1 MPTRR
6 QAKVSRV
13 VKEAVSEAILSHLN
27 DPRIEGIVSVTGV
40 EMSPDLRRADVYLSI
55 LGKDGPSSKKT
66 YTAINHARGKI
77 QRFLG
82 SRMESKFCPV
92 LHFHEDEKL
101 KKTLETLR
109 LIDQATSELEEKYSV
124 DDGGESE

>member
-13 VKEAVSEAILSHLN
+13 VKEAVSEAILSHLS

-40 EMSPDLRRADVYLSI
+40 ELSPDLRRADVYLSI
-55 LGKDGPSSKKT
+55 LGKDESSSKKT
-66 YTAINHARGKI
+66 YIAINHARSKI

-82 SRMESKFCPV
+82 DRIQSKFCPV
-92 LHFHEDEKL
+92 LRFNRDENL
-101 KKTLETLR
+101 QKTLETMR
-109 LIDQATSELEEKYSV
+109 LIEQATNELKAKYSI
-124 DDGGESE
+124 DEAGESE

>member
-13 VKEAVSEAILSHLN
+13 VKEAVSDAILNHLN

-55 LGKDGPSSKKT
+55 LGKDETSSKKT
-66 YTAINHARGKI
+66 YIAINHARSKI
-77 QRFLG
+77 QRLLG
-82 SRMESKFCPV
+82 DRIQSKFCPV

-101 KKTLETLR
+101 KKTLETMR
-109 LIDQATSELEEKYSV
+109 LIEQATKELNEKYSV
-124 DDGGESE
+124 DDGGECE